1 VQQDSVPSPFQQD
14 SPTQVFLPPKNQVRQ
29 LSQLT
34 PNSSLAAD
42 DKKIVQL
49 YLAHPSAI
57 NVYHQRVTH
66 LLTQSALVSMEYF
79 DRGETVPT
87 HMKEERLA
95 LVKKNEAYKRL
106 SGLGES
112 YKNLL
117 AEKKV
122 VASQLSE
129 LVNLNDDSTLQ
140 EERLASISQDL
151 RNIEKD
157 LGNLLQTSGA
167 IEDGFGTGLY
177 ILASGATSS
186 SRIHDNHIPL
196 PSGSSLIGSAQM
208 IEQTQF
214 PSLPGNPTSQI
225 TRLASTSRDRSAIIS
240 ANVRDVSPSPVR
252 SYRPTSQANE
262 GSVRLKEAR
271 NGPQRSLKQP
281 DFYHEPTP
289 VDYDFDEDNEAFEQ
303 LVKDDQKLQ
312 YESRINGSKPS
323 TEVPREIEENYGDSD
338 FDDDMEGVAQE
349 VERRHSGMAPPRNQ
363 DKQQALSEN
372 VRNISESSRKSLSKP
387 RKDMYSHIDLE
398 NSGLFKHP
406 WSNDVKKVLKERFR
420 LRGFRYHQLE
430 AINATLSGQDA
441 FVLMPTGGGKSLCY
455 QLPAIVQSGKHKG
468 VTIVISPLLS
478 LMNDQVQHLR
488 ALSIRAATVNS
499 ETSPEER
506 HEVLANLN
514 ETHPEQYIQLL
525 YLTPEMVVKSNNMS
539 NILTRLHKNKKLARF
554 VIDEAHCVS
563 QWGHDFRK
571 DYVALGLVRQ
581 KYPNVPIMALTAT
594 ATENV
599 KVDVMHNLGM
609 GKCPEFAQSFNRP
622 NLYYEVRSKQKK
634 KAQDILKEMVDL
646 VTKKYKGQTGIIYT
660 LSRKNCE
667 DIASKLSTEHKVKV
681 HHFHAALSAEEKTK
695 VQKDWQSGKLQVVVA
710 TIAFGMGIDK
720 PDVRFVIHHMIP
732 KSLEGY
738 YQETGRA
745 GRDGK
750 KSGCYLF
757 YGYQDTTMLKRFIH
771 DSEGSYEQKERQ
783 RKMLQQMI
791 RYCEER
797 SECRR
802 VQVLDYFGEKFARED
817 CQNTCDNCKSD
828 ATFEDVDF
836 TKYAQAALQVVK
848 KVCKD
853 DVTLLHCVDVVRG
866 VSNSKVKS
874 FGHSEISEFGFAKDL
889 TRGEVERVF
898 YRLVMENA
906 LREENIINRSG
917 FAASYMRVSQEYSKR
932 CLSC

>member
-1 VQQDSVPSPFQQD
+1 
-14 SPTQVFLPPKNQVRQ
+14 
-29 LSQLT
+29 
-34 PNSSLAAD
+34 
-42 DKKIVQL
+42 
-49 YLAHPSAI
+49 
-57 NVYHQRVTH
+57 
-66 LLTQSALVSMEYF
+66 
-79 DRGETVPT
+79 
-87 HMKEERLA
+87 
-95 LVKKNEAYKRL
+95 
-106 SGLGES
+106 
-112 YKNLL
+112 
-117 AEKKV
+117 
-122 VASQLSE
+122 
-129 LVNLNDDSTLQ
+129 
-140 EERLASISQDL
+140 
-151 RNIEKD
+151 
-157 LGNLLQTSGA
+157 
-167 IEDGFGTGLY
+167 
-177 ILASGATSS
+177 
-186 SRIHDNHIPL
+186 
-196 PSGSSLIGSAQM
+196 
-208 IEQTQF
+208 
-214 PSLPGNPTSQI
+214 
-225 TRLASTSRDRSAIIS
+225 
-240 ANVRDVSPSPVR
+240 
-252 SYRPTSQANE
+252 
-262 GSVRLKEAR
+262 
-271 NGPQRSLKQP
+271 
-281 DFYHEPTP
+281 
-289 VDYDFDEDNEAFEQ
+289 
-303 LVKDDQKLQ
+303 
-312 YESRINGSKPS
+312 
-323 TEVPREIEENYGDSD
+323 
-338 FDDDMEGVAQE
+338 
-349 VERRHSGMAPPRNQ
+349 
-363 DKQQALSEN
+363 
-372 VRNISESSRKSLSKP
+372 
-387 RKDMYSHIDLE
+387 
-398 NSGLFKHP
+398 
-406 WSNDVKKVLKERFR
+406 
-420 LRGFRYHQLE
+420 
-430 AINATLSGQDA
+430 
-441 FVLMPTGGGKSLCY
+441 
-455 QLPAIVQSGKHKG
+455 
-468 VTIVISPLLS
+468 
-478 LMNDQVQHLR
+478 
-488 ALSIRAATVNS
+488 
-499 ETSPEER
+499 
-506 HEVLANLN
+506 
-514 ETHPEQYIQLL
+514 
-525 YLTPEMVVKSNNMS
+525 
-539 NILTRLHKNKKLARF
+539 
-554 VIDEAHCVS
+554 
-563 QWGHDFRK
+563 
-571 DYVALGLVRQ
+571 
-581 KYPNVPIMALTAT
+581 
-594 ATENV
+594 
-599 KVDVMHNLGM
+599 
-609 GKCPEFAQSFNRP
+609 
-622 NLYYEVRSKQKK
+622 
-634 KAQDILKEMVDL
+634 MVDL